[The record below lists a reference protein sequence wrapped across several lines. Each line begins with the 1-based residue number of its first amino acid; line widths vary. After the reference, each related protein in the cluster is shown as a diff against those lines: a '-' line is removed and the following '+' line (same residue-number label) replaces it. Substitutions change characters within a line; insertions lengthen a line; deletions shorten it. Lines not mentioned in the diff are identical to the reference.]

1 MQLTEIMIFPI
12 AKEETGK
19 LGCVLGSELF
29 SLGRYTLGDL
39 FGVIV
44 LENRIS
50 CEHPHCPVSFK
61 ITFLM
66 NHSVQCRGY
75 PRTYNML
82 VGITFEYSNK
92 KNDLQKE
99 EISLAIKVYFIKQ
112 QIGNV
117 PRILM

>member
-1 MQLTEIMIFPI
+1 M
-12 AKEETGK
+12 
-19 LGCVLGSELF
+19 LGSELF

-39 FGVIV
+39 FGVIF

-50 CEHPHCPVSFK
+50 CEHAHCPVSFK
-61 ITFLM
+61 ITSLM

-75 PRTYNML
+75 ARTYNML

>member
-1 MQLTEIMIFPI
+1 
-12 AKEETGK
+12 
-19 LGCVLGSELF
+19 
-29 SLGRYTLGDL
+29 
-39 FGVIV
+39 
-44 LENRIS
+44 
-50 CEHPHCPVSFK
+50 
-61 ITFLM
+61 M